1 MPAAFDVWSR
11 CLVDELSRPRF
22 FLIAIAV
29 LLATVVVFGT
39 PTQEEQ
45 LKQAVKDMP
54 KAVTPRQR

>member
-1 MPAAFDVWSR
+1 M
-11 CLVDELSRPRF
+11 DELSRPRF

-39 PTQEEQ
+39 PTQDDQ

-54 KAVTPRQR
+54 EAVTPSQQ